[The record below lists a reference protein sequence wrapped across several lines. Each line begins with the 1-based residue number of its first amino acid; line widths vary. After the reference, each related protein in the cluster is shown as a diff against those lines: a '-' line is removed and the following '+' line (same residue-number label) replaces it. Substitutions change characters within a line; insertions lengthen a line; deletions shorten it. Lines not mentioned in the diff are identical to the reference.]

1 MKLPGVRNAAAAEQ
15 KPKKWQ
21 LGIQSRGFEHGIGKF
36 RSTVTSLLDPS
47 VTVTEDEKVAGLGH
61 GGMGSTTPPTLATYL
76 PSPTFPSLLTTPC
89 PRSLFSSLRE
99 FTLAPWTRHTY
110 AIFHPPPPCPRS
122 PFSSLREFTLA
133 PWTRHTS
140 RSLTISKN
148 LRTIFNSFKKR
159 LTRGL

>member
-1 MKLPGVRNAAAAEQ
+1 MMSRDGRNAAAAEQ
-15 KPKKWQ
+15 KQKNWQ

-89 PRSLFSSLRE
+89 PRS
-99 FTLAPWTRHTY
+99 
-110 AIFHPPPPCPRS
+110 

-133 PWTRHTS
+133 PWTIHMSAIFHPLPMSANFTPHTPVQGLL
-140 RSLTISKN
+140 SL
-148 LRTIFNSFKKR
+148 LLENSPPGASELVKK
-159 LTRGL
+159 LQ